1 MVKGPRHSR
10 EYDDRDLD
18 CQFELEGQVWELV
31 DKAQQAGWGEIEAAN
46 AIIELAMNC
55 ILQNEATEDDS
66 RALAV
71 AAEEWRR
78 SHH

>member
-10 EYDDRDLD
+10 EYEDRDLD
-18 CQFELEGQVWELV
+18 CQFQLEDHVWELV
-31 DKAQQAGWGEIEAAN
+31 DKAQQAGWGEVEAAN
-46 AIIELAMNC
+46 AIIELAMNR

-66 RALAV
+66 RALAE
-71 AAEEWRR
+71 AAEKWRR